1 MILQIIAKAVLIIT
15 YILLLSVISLGMFSI
30 GLFMMSQ
37 TDSVMGHWIIAFIS
51 VTPIGLMLW
60 FMQDVIEY
68 IVTVSYTHLTLPTMD
83 SV

>member
-1 MILQIIAKAVLIIT
+1 MILEIVAKAVLIIT

-37 TDSVMGHWIIAFIS
+37 TDSVIGHWVIAFIS
-51 VTPIGLMLW
+51 VTPIGLMIW

-68 IVTVSYTHLTLPTMD
+68 IVKW
-83 SV
+83 